1 MNLDNKKYIVFKYA
15 NGLKPMT
22 DFCDTEDAAI
32 EAFDKL
38 LETDGLTQLLIA
50 NINHNMRLYGNFD
63 IINQNGNTDSFCLA
77 EIIPIDMGEINT
89 TEQEDA
95 YAIINEKEY
104 YTFETN
110 FHKTIIATLTDFIY
124 KDHKVGD
131 ELITDV
137 VGKVNH
143 LSEKFAPRYNW
154 KYKDYKMIKVILP

>member
-1 MNLDNKKYIVFKYA
+1 MKLDNKKYIIFKYA

-22 DFCDTEDAAI
+22 DFCETEDVAI

-38 LETDGLTQLLIA
+38 LETDGLTQLSIA

-63 IINQNGNTDSFCLA
+63 IQNTNGNTDSFCLA
-77 EIIPIDMGEINT
+77 EVIPIDMGEINT
-89 TEQEDA
+89 TEQEEA

-110 FHKTIIATLTDFIY
+110 FHLAITSTLLDFIY

-137 VGKVNH
+137 VGKLNR
-143 LSEKFAPRYNW
+143 LSEKFSA
-154 KYKDYKMIKVILP
+154 KYKYKFKDYKMIKVILP